1 MKQFKIGD
9 EIILDIIDI
18 NSEGQGV
25 GKYEGFTLFINGGT
39 LGDKV
44 RVKIIDLK
52 KSFGIANTIE
62 LLEKSPYR
70 VEPKCKYFHSCDGCQ
85 LQNLNYQKQLEL
97 KQDMV
102 KNNIKKIGNITNV
115 PVKKIIG
122 MNNPYRYRNKGEFKV
137 GKDCNI
143 GYFKK
148 GTHEIYPIDKC
159 IIQNEAVNEIVE
171 LVREHMKKYK
181 LEGYDTKTKEG
192 IIRNIIVRITKDNK
206 VMVIIVTKEEK
217 LPYKEKL
224 IDILINKDR
233 SNNYE
238 IKSIYQNINKKDT
251 SVVLGSKNIKLY
263 GEDRIVDCIGEYKF
277 FISPK
282 SFFQVNPIQTEILY
296 NKVLEYANLKGDEIV
311 FDIYCGIGT
320 ISLFLAKKAKE
331 VYGVE
336 IVKSAIEDAK
346 LNAKINN
353 INNAKFYTGK
363 GEDVVPRLY
372 KEGLY
377 ADIVVVDPP
386 RKGCEE
392 SVLETMVNMA
402 PEKIIYVS
410 CNPAILAR
418 DLAYL
423 VEGGYKVV
431 EVQPV
436 DMFPQTTHVEVVT
449 LLIRNEVSK

>member
-39 LGDKV
+39 LRDKV
-44 RVKIIDLK
+44 KVKIIDLK

-70 VEPKCKYFHSCDGCQ
+70 VEPECKYFHSCDGCQ

-102 KNNIKKIGNITNV
+102 KNNIKKIGNIKNV

-122 MNNPYRYRNKGEFKV
+122 MDNPYRYRNKGEFKV
-137 GKDCNI
+137 GKDYNI

-159 IIQNEAVNEIVE
+159 IIQNEAVDEIVE
-171 LVREHMKKYK
+171 LVREYMKKYK
-181 LEGYDTKTKEG
+181 LEGYDTKTKKG
-192 IIRNIIVRITKDNK
+192 IIRNIIIRITRDNK
-206 VMVIIVTKEEK
+206 VMVIIVTKKEK

-224 IDILINKDR
+224 IDILINKDK

-238 IKSIYQNINKKDT
+238 ITSIYQNINKKDT
-251 SVVLGSKNIKLY
+251 SVVLGPKNIKLY
-263 GEDRIVDCIGEYKF
+263 GESRIVDYIGEYKF

-296 NKVLEYANLKGDEIV
+296 DKVVEYLNLKGHETVVDL
-311 FDIYCGIGT
+311 YCGIGT
-320 ISLFLAKKAKE
+320 IAIYISKYAKK

-336 IVKSAIEDAK
+336 IVKDAIEDAK
-346 LNAKINN
+346 ENTKLNN
-353 INNAKFYTGK
+353 IDNVEFIQGK
-363 GEDVVPRLY
+363 SEDMLPMLIS
-372 KEGLY
+372 KGINIDAL
-377 ADIVVVDPP
+377 VVDPP
-386 RKGCEE
+386 RKGLDK
-392 SVLETMVNMA
+392 SLINSIVKAN
-402 PEKIIYVS
+402 PQKIVYVS
-410 CNPAILAR
+410 CNPSTLAR
-418 DLAYL
+418 DLGYL
-423 VEGGYKVV
+423 AEKGYEVK

-436 DMFPQTTHVEVVT
+436 DMFPFTTHVECVVE
-449 LLIRNEVSK
+449 IQKV

>member
-39 LGDKV
+39 LRDKV
-44 RVKIIDLK
+44 KVKIIDLK

-70 VEPKCKYFHSCDGCQ
+70 VEPECKYFHSCDGCQ

-102 KNNIKKIGNITNV
+102 KNNIKKIGNIKNV

-122 MNNPYRYRNKGEFKV
+122 MDNPYRYRNKGEFKV
-137 GKDCNI
+137 GKDYNI

-159 IIQNEAVNEIVE
+159 IIQNEAVDEIVE
-171 LVREHMKKYK
+171 LVREYMKKYK
-181 LEGYDTKTKEG
+181 LEGYDTKTKKG
-192 IIRNIIVRITKDNK
+192 IIRNIIIRITRDNK
-206 VMVIIVTKEEK
+206 VMVIIVTKKEK

-224 IDILINKDR
+224 IDILINKDK

-238 IKSIYQNINKKDT
+238 ITSIYQNINKKDT
-251 SVVLGSKNIKLY
+251 SVVLGPKNIKLY
-263 GEDRIVDCIGEYKF
+263 GESRIVDYIGEYKF

-296 NKVLEYANLKGDEIV
+296 DKVVEYLNLKGHETVVDL
-311 FDIYCGIGT
+311 YCGIGT
-320 ISLFLAKKAKE
+320 IAIYISKYAKK

-336 IVKSAIEDAK
+336 IVKDAIEDAK
-346 LNAKINN
+346 ENTKLNN
-353 INNAKFYTGK
+353 IDNVEFIQGK
-363 GEDVVPRLY
+363 SEDMLPMLIS
-372 KEGLY
+372 KGINIDAL
-377 ADIVVVDPP
+377 VVDPP
-386 RKGCEE
+386 RKGLDK
-392 SVLETMVNMA
+392 SLINSIVKAN
-402 PEKIIYVS
+402 PQKIVYVS
-410 CNPAILAR
+410 CNPSTLAR
-418 DLAYL
+418 DLGYL
-423 VEGGYKVV
+423 AEKGYEVK

-436 DMFPQTTHVEVVT
+436 DMFPFTTHVECVV
-449 LLIRNEVSK
+449 LMSRVGK

>member
-1 MKQFKIGD
+1 MMQFKIGD

-39 LGDKV
+39 LRDKV
-44 RVKIIDLK
+44 KVKIIDLK
-52 KSFGIANTIE
+52 KNFGIANTIE

-102 KNNIKKIGNITNV
+102 KNNIKKIGNIKNV

-122 MNNPYRYRNKGEFKV
+122 MDNPYRYRNKGEFKV
-137 GKDCNI
+137 GKDYNI

-159 IIQNEAVNEIVE
+159 IIQNEAVDEIVE
-171 LVREHMKKYK
+171 LVREYMKKYK

-192 IIRNIIVRITKDNK
+192 IIRNIIVRITRDNK
-206 VMVIIVTKEEK
+206 VMVIIVTKKEK
-217 LPYKEKL
+217 LPYKNKL
-224 IDILINKDR
+224 IDILINKDK

-238 IKSIYQNINKKDT
+238 ITSIYQNINKKDT
-251 SVVLGSKNIKLY
+251 SIILGPKNIKLY
-263 GEDRIVDCIGEYKF
+263 GEGRIIDCIGEYKF

-296 NKVLEYANLKGDEIV
+296 DKVVEYLNLKGHETVVDL
-311 FDIYCGIGT
+311 YCGIGT
-320 ISLFLAKKAKE
+320 IAIYISKYAKK

-336 IVKSAIEDAK
+336 IVKDAIEDAK
-346 LNAKINN
+346 ENMKLNN
-353 INNAKFYTGK
+353 IDNVEFIQGK
-363 GEDVVPRLY
+363 SEDMLPMLIS
-372 KEGLY
+372 KGINIDAL
-377 ADIVVVDPP
+377 VVDPP
-386 RKGCEE
+386 RKGLDK
-392 SVLETMVNMA
+392 SLINSIVKAN
-402 PEKIIYVS
+402 PQKIVYVS
-410 CNPAILAR
+410 CNPSTLAR
-418 DLAYL
+418 DLGYL
-423 VEGGYKVV
+423 AEKGYEVK

-436 DMFPQTTHVEVVT
+436 DMFPFTTHVET
-449 LLIRNEVSK
+449 IVSLQRENL

>member
-39 LGDKV
+39 LRDKV
-44 RVKIIDLK
+44 KVKIIDLK

-70 VEPKCKYFHSCDGCQ
+70 VEPECKYFHSCDGCQ

-102 KNNIKKIGNITNV
+102 KNNIKKIGNIKNV

-122 MNNPYRYRNKGEFKV
+122 MDNPYRYRNKGEFKV
-137 GKDCNI
+137 GKDYNI

-159 IIQNEAVNEIVE
+159 IIQNEAVDEIVE
-171 LVREHMKKYK
+171 LVREYMKKYK
-181 LEGYDTKTKEG
+181 LEGYDTKTKKG
-192 IIRNIIVRITKDNK
+192 IIRNIIIRITRDNK
-206 VMVIIVTKEEK
+206 VMVIIVTKKEK

-224 IDILINKDR
+224 IDILINKDK

-238 IKSIYQNINKKDT
+238 ITSIYQNINKKDT
-251 SVVLGSKNIKLY
+251 SVVLGPKNIKLY
-263 GEDRIVDCIGEYKF
+263 GESRIVDCIGEYKF

-296 NKVLEYANLKGDEIV
+296 DKVVEYLNLKGHETVVDL
-311 FDIYCGIGT
+311 YCGIGT
-320 ISLFLAKKAKE
+320 IAIYISKYAKK

-336 IVKSAIEDAK
+336 IVKDAIEDAK
-346 LNAKINN
+346 ENTKLNN
-353 INNAKFYTGK
+353 IDNVEFIQGK
-363 GEDVVPRLY
+363 SEDMLPMLIS
-372 KEGLY
+372 KGINIDAL
-377 ADIVVVDPP
+377 VVDPP
-386 RKGCEE
+386 RKGLDK
-392 SVLETMVNMA
+392 SLINSIVKAN
-402 PEKIIYVS
+402 PQKIVYVS
-410 CNPAILAR
+410 CNPSTLAR
-418 DLAYL
+418 DLGYL
-423 VEGGYKVV
+423 AEKGYEVK

-436 DMFPQTTHVEVVT
+436 DMFPFTTHVECIVGMQRKDT
-449 LLIRNEVSK
+449 

>member
-39 LGDKV
+39 LRDKV
-44 RVKIIDLK
+44 KVKIIDLK

-70 VEPKCKYFHSCDGCQ
+70 VEPECKYFHSCDGCQ

-102 KNNIKKIGNITNV
+102 KNNIKKIGNIKNV

-122 MNNPYRYRNKGEFKV
+122 MDNPYRYRNKGEFKV
-137 GKDCNI
+137 GKDYNI

-159 IIQNEAVNEIVE
+159 IIQNEAVDEIVE
-171 LVREHMKKYK
+171 LVREYMKKYK
-181 LEGYDTKTKEG
+181 LEGYDTKTKKG
-192 IIRNIIVRITKDNK
+192 IIRNIIIRITRDNK
-206 VMVIIVTKEEK
+206 VMVIIVTKKEK

-224 IDILINKDR
+224 IDILINKDK

-238 IKSIYQNINKKDT
+238 ITSIYQNINKKDT
-251 SVVLGSKNIKLY
+251 SVVLGPKNIKLY
-263 GEDRIVDCIGEYKF
+263 GESRIVDYIGEYKF

-296 NKVLEYANLKGDEIV
+296 DKVVEYLNLKGHETVVDL
-311 FDIYCGIGT
+311 YCGIGT
-320 ISLFLAKKAKE
+320 IAIYISKYAKK

-336 IVKSAIEDAK
+336 IVKDAIEDAK
-346 LNAKINN
+346 ENTKLNN
-353 INNAKFYTGK
+353 IDNVEFIQGK
-363 GEDVVPRLY
+363 SEDMLPMLIS
-372 KEGLY
+372 KGINIDAL
-377 ADIVVVDPP
+377 VVDPP
-386 RKGCEE
+386 RKGLDK
-392 SVLETMVNMA
+392 SLINSIVKAN
-402 PEKIIYVS
+402 PQKIVYVS
-410 CNPAILAR
+410 CNPSTLAR
-418 DLAYL
+418 DLGYL
-423 VEGGYKVV
+423 AEKGYEVK

-436 DMFPQTTHVEVVT
+436 DMFPFTTHVECIVGMQRKDT
-449 LLIRNEVSK
+449 